1 MKNLRL
7 RNTTLW
13 AMLSLALS
21 ALTLSP
27 IAYAG
32 GDHSHHSGMHASNNS
47 SNSMTAPKLKIYKS
61 ATCGCC
67 QKWISHLD
75 DNGIQQSSENSE
87 QMSVIKDQ
95 YGIGKKYRSCH
106 TAISKDGYVFEG
118 HVPAKFIK
126 KFLKQKPEGA
136 IGLSVPGMPVG
147 SPGMEYNNK
156 FMPYQVLV
164 LNKDGSSE
172 VYAEINNAFQ
182 Q

>member
-1 MKNLRL
+1 MKKLRL
-7 RNTTLW
+7 RNPSLW

-21 ALTLSP
+21 VFALSP
-27 IAYAG
+27 TAMAG
-32 GDHSHHSGMHASNNS
+32 GDHGHHGDMHTAST
-47 SNSMTAPKLKIYKS
+47 MAPTELKIYKS

-67 QKWISHLD
+67 KKWISHLD
-75 DNGIQQSSENSE
+75 DNRIKQSSENND
-87 QMSVIKDQ
+87 QMSIIKDK
-95 YGIGKKYRSCH
+95 YGIDKKYRSCH
-106 TAISKDGYVFEG
+106 TAVSKDGYVFEG

-126 KFLKQKPEGA
+126 KFLKQKPKGA

-156 FMPYQVLV
+156 FMPYEVLV

-172 VYAEINNAFQ
+172 VYATINNAFQ

>member
-1 MKNLRL
+1 MKKLRL
-7 RNTTLW
+7 RNTSLW

-21 ALTLSP
+21 VFALSP
-27 IAYAG
+27 IAMAG
-32 GDHSHHSGMHASNNS
+32 GDHSHHSGMHASNT
-47 SNSMTAPKLKIYKS
+47 MAAPELKIYKS

-67 QKWISHLD
+67 KKWIDHLD
-75 DNGIQQSSENSE
+75 DNKIQQSSENSN
-87 QMSVIKDQ
+87 QMSVIKDK
-95 YGIGKKYRSCH
+95 YGIDKKYRSCH
-106 TAISKDGYVFEG
+106 TAVSKDGYVFEG
-118 HVPAKFIK
+118 HVPAKYIK
-126 KFLKQKPEGA
+126 QFLKEKPKGA

-172 VYAEINNAFQ
+172 VYAQINNAFQ